1 MRPRRNSGRLRLPV
15 FLCALLLLLASRSAA
30 ATEYYGQVFFN
41 GTPVPG
47 ATVTV
52 SQGGQRFTTITDQ
65 QGLYTFP
72 NLAEGVWKIK
82 VEMSGF
88 SSVNGQVTVGAN
100 MPQGRWELKL
110 LTLPQLLSRMQVTN
124 PASLPAAPAPPE
136 AQQSAEGN
144 AETPPLAATN
154 QSGAAEESSDG
165 LLINGSVNNAATSP
179 FSLAPAF
186 GNHRPGLRG
195 LYTGSIAAIGEN
207 SFFDAQPYSLTGLA
221 APKDIYNR
229 LTTLFT
235 FGGPLKIPHLFYN
248 GPNLFVAYQRTR
260 DRVAANEFGLVPD
273 MAERG
278 GDLSGLTNPLG
289 QPITIYD
296 PATGLPFSG
305 PIPVSAQANALLALY
320 PFPNLTGNSRYNY
333 QTNVQDNTHLDALQ
347 LRLDKTVGRRDELFG
362 QFAFESSRADTANLF
377 NFRDTTDILGINTE
391 INWSHQFRHEFL
403 MTIGY
408 SFSRLRTQVRPQ
420 FENLQNVSGEA
431 GIGGNLQDPA
441 NWGPPTLEFSS
452 GIAPLTDSNSLF
464 NRNRTDAVSVK
475 IAKTTWHHTV
485 TFGGDYRREEFNALG
500 QQNPRGIFAFTG
512 AATSGGAAPGTA
524 SGSDLADFL
533 LGIPDTSQI
542 AFGNADKYFRGPA
555 YDAFITDDWRMRP
568 ELTINAGIRWE
579 YGAPLTELFGRI
591 VNLDVAPGFTAVAPV
606 LGSSPTG
613 PLTGQTYPD
622 SLIRPDYRGIEP
634 RLGIAWRPFAAST
647 LVVRAGYG
655 IYDDTSAYLTLDQ
668 LMAQQAPLSTS
679 VNVANSS
686 TCPLTLADGFQNC
699 AGITPQSVGVDPNFR
714 VGYAQE
720 WEVSAQ
726 RDMPGAF
733 VMILTYSGIKGTR
746 GLQEF
751 LPNTYPIGATN
762 PCPSCPTGFVYVTS
776 NGNSTREAGQIELRR
791 RLRGGFTAKVDYTY
805 AKAIDDDAQVGAQG
819 HVAQQTAEGQ
829 NTFTISQPAAPTPI
843 IAQNWL
849 DLSAERSL
857 SSFDQRNL
865 VDLQLQYTTGMGLG
879 GGTLLGGWRGR
890 LFKEWTVLTQITAGS
905 GLPETPVFLAAVPG
919 TGVTGTMRPDLT
931 GAPVYKAPPGYF
943 LNAAAFGAPLPG
955 QWGNAPRNSI
965 IGPRQFSLDTAI
977 ARTFRVHGDWSLDVR
992 VQATNLLNHATF
1004 TEWNTVVNGT
1014 TFGLPAAVNPMR
1026 SLQLV
1031 GRLRF

>member
-1 MRPRRNSGRLRLPV
+1 MAPRRNSKALLLLG
-15 FLCALLLLLASRSAA
+15 FLCALLSLSVRCSA

-41 GTPVPG
+41 SVPIPG
-47 ATVTV
+47 ATVTM
-52 SQGGQRFTTITDQ
+52 SQGGQRFTAVTDQ

-72 NLAEGVWKIK
+72 NLSDGVWKIK
-82 VEMSGF
+82 IEMSGF
-88 SSVNGQVTVGAN
+88 STLNGQVTVGPH
-100 MPQGRWELKL
+100 MLQGRWELKL
-110 LTLPQLLSRMQVTN
+110 LTLPQLLSRIQVTN
-124 PASLPAAPAPPE
+124 PASPPTVPSQPEAPPGTE
-136 AQQSAEGN
+136 PS
-144 AETPPLAATN
+144 AETPPVAPAN
-154 QSGAAEESSDG
+154 EKSSEESSDG

-179 FSLAPAF
+179 FSLSPAF
-186 GNHRPGLRG
+186 GNHRPGLKG
-195 LYTGSIAAIGEN
+195 LYTGSIGAIGEN
-207 SFFDAQPYSLTGLA
+207 SFFDARPYSLTGL
-221 APKDIYNR
+221 PVPRDIYNR

-248 GPNLFVAYQRTR
+248 GPYVFVAYQRTR
-260 DRVAANEFGLVPD
+260 DRDAANQFGLVPD
-273 MAERG
+273 LAERG
-278 GDLSGLTNPLG
+278 GGLSGLSNPLG
-289 QPITIYD
+289 QPITIYN

-305 PIPVSAQANALLALY
+305 PIPVSAQAKALLGLY
-320 PFPNLTGNSRYNY
+320 PLPDLAGNSRYNY
-333 QTNVQDNTHLDALQ
+333 QTEVLDNTHLDALQ
-347 LRLDKTVGRRDELFG
+347 LRLDKTVGHRDELFG

-377 NFRDTTDILGINTE
+377 DFRDTTDVLGINTE

-403 MTIGY
+403 VTIGY
-408 SFSRLRTQVRPQ
+408 SFSRLRTRVRPQ
-420 FENLQNVSGEA
+420 FENQQNISGEA
-431 GIGGNLQDPA
+431 GIAGNLQDPMD
-441 NWGPPTLEFSS
+441 WGPPALEFSS
-452 GIAPLTDSNSLF
+452 GITPLTDGNSLF
-464 NRNRTDAVSVK
+464 DRNRTDAVSVK

-485 TFGGDYRREEFNALG
+485 TFGGDYRREEFNRLG
-500 QQNPRGIFAFTG
+500 QENPRGIFNFTG
-512 AATSGGAAPGTA
+512 EATSGAASPGAA

-568 ELTINAGIRWE
+568 ELTVNVGIRWE
-579 YGAPLTELFGRI
+579 YGAPLTELYGRM
-591 VNLDVAPGFTAVAPV
+591 VNLDVAPGFGAVAPV
-606 LGSSPTG
+606 LGSDPVGS
-613 PLTGQTYPD
+613 LTGQRYPA
-622 SLIRPDYRGIEP
+622 SLIRPDWRGVEP

-679 VNVANSS
+679 VNVANSA
-686 TCPLTLADGFQNC
+686 TCPLTLANGFINC
-699 AGITPQSVGVDPNFR
+699 VGITPQSIGIDPNFR

-746 GLQEF
+746 GMQEF
-751 LPNTYPIGATN
+751 LPNTYPIGAAD

-791 RLRGGFTAKVDYTY
+791 RLRAGFTAKVDYTY
-805 AKAIDDDAQVGAQG
+805 ANAIDDDAQVGAQG
-819 HVAQQTAEGQ
+819 HLTQQTEEDQ
-829 NTFTISQPAAPTPI
+829 NTFTISPPAAPSPM

-849 DLSAERSL
+849 DLAAERSL

-905 GLPETPVFLAAVPG
+905 GLPESPLFFATVPG
-919 TGVTGTMRPDLT
+919 TGYANTIRPDLS
-931 GAPVYKAPPGYF
+931 GAPIYKAQPGYF
-943 LNAAAFGAPLPG
+943 LNAAAFSAPLPG
-955 QWGNAPRNSI
+955 EWGDASRNSI
-965 IGPRQFSLDTAI
+965 IGPRQFSLDAAI
-977 ARTFRVHGDWSLDVR
+977 ARTFRLRGEMSLDVR
-992 VQATNLLNHATF
+992 VQAANLLNHATF
-1004 TEWNTVVNGT
+1004 TGWNTVVNGT
-1014 TFGLPAAVNPMR
+1014 TFGLPAGVNSMR